1 MKQRQILNIVYW
13 LMASVLIA
21 ILLQNSIPDF
31 WNAWLI
37 SLFFLPAA
45 LIVKFGIER
54 FQPLKGFKKALRYF
68 LIAVVS
74 LYWGY
79 LAVTVAYWYFLEL
92 KSDSLEKILINP
104 IFIWIIVGFF
114 VLLEF
119 MIFKKSMEEE
129 MKTITIYSNRK
140 KTTIKINNLAYIES
154 RADFTLA
161 ILMDGSEYKNTS
173 RISEWE
179 QKLNG
184 FVRIHRSFL
193 VNSDVSTIN
202 GNEVVVNAKWSLPIS
217 RSYKQK
223 VLDNFNK
230 TSTIN

>member
-1 MKQRQILNIVYW
+1 M
-13 LMASVLIA
+13 
-21 ILLQNSIPDF
+21 
-31 WNAWLI
+31 
-37 SLFFLPAA
+37 
-45 LIVKFGIER
+45 
-54 FQPLKGFKKALRYF
+54 RYF
-68 LIAVVS
+68 LITIIS

-79 LAVTVAYWYFLEL
+79 LAVAIAYWYFLEL
-92 KSDSLEKILINP
+92 RSDTIEKILINP
-104 IFIWIIVGFF
+104 IFIWIIIGFF

-119 MIFKKSMEEE
+119 MIFKRSINEE

-161 ILMDGSEYKNTS
+161 ILIDGSEYKNTC

-184 FVRIHRSFL
+184 FIRIHRSFL
-193 VNSDVSTIN
+193 VNPDVSTIN
-202 GNEVVVNAKWSLPIS
+202 GNEVIVNAQWSLPIS

-223 VLDNFNK
+223 VMDYFNK
-230 TSTIN
+230 TSVIH